1 MEIPNSEF
9 RIPTYFA
16 FLLDNPSPRI
26 YLISKTDRPVS
37 QFQEFVLITTAVRPT
52 DKRERLVKAAA
63 EVFAAK
69 GYAGTRVADIAER
82 AEVGKGTV
90 YEYFSSKEELL
101 FAVFESVNQHIAARL
116 DTALAEGGS
125 AREQLSRLLEIGVDV
140 VHEQQ
145 DLQPVVLD
153 FWAASRGKDFEAHY
167 RESVVASY
175 VFFRKV
181 VSDFIRTG
189 QDRSEF
195 RRDVDVEALAT
206 TVVATIDGIGVQHY
220 FDRSVDPGRTI
231 EALGLMLIELL
242 KPEST

>member
-1 MEIPNSEF
+1 M
-9 RIPTYFA
+9 
-16 FLLDNPSPRI
+16 
-26 YLISKTDRPVS
+26 
-37 QFQEFVLITTAVRPT
+37 ITTAARPT

-101 FAVFESVNQHIAARL
+101 FAVFESVNARIADRL
-116 DTALAEGGS
+116 DSTLAEGGL
-125 AREQLSRLLEIGVDV
+125 ARDQLLRLLAIGADV
-140 VHEQQ
+140 VHEQM

-153 FWAASRGKDFEAHY
+153 FWAASRGKDSEERY

-181 VSDFIRTG
+181 VADFIRNG
-189 QDRSEF
+189 QDRGEF
-195 RRDVDVEALAT
+195 RVDVDVEAFAT
-206 TVVATIDGIGVQHY
+206 TVVAAVDGLSVQHY
-220 FDRSVDPGRTI
+220 FDRSVDPRRTI
-231 EALGLMLIELL
+231 DALGLLLIESLMA
-242 KPEST
+242 ESK